1 MGAELIGRDAEL
13 RSVERF
19 LEAIPSGARALV
31 IEGDA
36 GAGKTALWQAA
47 LELANRADE
56 LTLTSRP
63 AEAETTFAHAALGD
77 LLGPHLDALSRLPGP
92 QRRALE
98 IALLLA
104 HDDGETPDQQ
114 AVALAVLGVLGALA
128 RDRPLVVAVDDVQWL
143 DPPSAAVLTFA
154 ARRLGDSRIGL
165 LLAMRTRGGEPAPLG
180 LERAVASDRLARVEL
195 PPLSLGALQ
204 RLLQLRLAWVPSR
217 PVLHRVHDLSGGNP
231 FFALELGRAMQA
243 GTLHLEPGE
252 RLPVTLDSLVG
263 ARLRG
268 MSPTTR
274 RGLAAAASM
283 AQPSLAL
290 VHEVAGDGVIAEAE
304 EAQIVEVRDGLVR
317 FTHPL
322 LASGAY
328 AAADAATRRELHA
341 AIAARV
347 DEAEERARHLA
358 LAATGP
364 DERVAGALED
374 AASRAEAR
382 GAPAAAADLLERAV
396 RLTSRER
403 TADLE
408 RRTMEAAYWV
418 FQSGDSH
425 RAREMLE
432 ELIGAMGPGPTRA
445 RALIRLAVVR
455 GYDDD
460 LRAAEELLNQAIE
473 EAGDDE
479 EVLAAA
485 HNQLCGMLFR
495 LRERLAQAVAHGA
508 VAAELAGNRVETA
521 AEAVGG
527 RLLAESALGRAD
539 AAATLR
545 QALELQASCG
555 HRRVITQPLFQVAFV
570 WLWWDELERARTAFE
585 ELRERAI
592 EIGDESSLAYVL
604 VLGAQVHCVR
614 ADASQAARLADT
626 GSVLTEQTG
635 QATVGAYL
643 LALRALADAIAGD
656 VDHARERAGRSLVL
670 AQRTNGRPA
679 EHFARA
685 ALGLLELSVARP
697 AEASAALSPL
707 VALLR
712 AEQIIEP
719 GAARV
724 VPDHIEALIGLGE
737 LEEAEELLG
746 WFEGNARHLGRRSAL
761 AAARRCH
768 GLLAGAHRD
777 VERAVDELAAALELC
792 ADVPIPLERGR
803 TQLAYGTALRRVRRR
818 GAARELL
825 DSALDTFEAIGAR
838 RWAERARAER
848 ARLGGRPPSSGDLTP
863 TEWRVAELVGQGL
876 QTKQVAAA
884 LFVSPKT
891 VEGHLTHIY
900 TKLGVHSRTEL
911 AHRLA
916 DPQD

>member
-47 LELANRADE
+47 LELANGADE

-77 LLGPHLDALSRLPGP
+77 LLGPHLDALRRLPGP

-104 HDDGETPDQQ
+104 DDDGETPDQQ

-143 DPPSAAVLTFA
+143 DAPSAAVLTFA

-252 RLPVTLDSLVG
+252 QLPVTLDSLIG

-268 MSPTTR
+268 LSPTTR

-283 AQPSLAL
+283 AQPTLAL
-290 VHEVAGDGVIAEAE
+290 VDEVAGDGVMAEAE
-304 EAQIVEVRDGLVR
+304 DAQIVEVRDGLVR

-341 AIAARV
+341 AVGARV
-347 DEAEERARHLA
+347 NDAEERARHLA
-358 LAATGP
+358 LAAIGP
-364 DERVAGALED
+364 DARVAAELED
-374 AASRAEAR
+374 AARRAEAR

-396 RLTSRER
+396 RLTPRAR
-403 TADLE
+403 TADLA

-445 RALIRLAVVR
+445 RARIRLAVVR

-460 LRAAEELLNQAIE
+460 LRAAEELLRQAID
-473 EAGDDE
+473 EAGDDLE
-479 EVLAAA
+479 TLAAA
-485 HNQLCGMLFR
+485 HIQICGMLFR
-495 LRERLAQAVAHGA
+495 LRERLAEAVAHGA
-508 VAAELAGNRVETA
+508 AATKLAGQDSETA
-521 AEAVGG
+521 AEALGG
-527 RLLAESALGRAD
+527 RLLAEAALGRSE

-545 QALELQASCG
+545 DALELQASRT

-570 WLWWDELERARTAFE
+570 WLWWDELERARAAFE

-604 VLGAQVHCVR
+604 VLGAQVECVR
-614 ADASQAARLADT
+614 GDPARAARLADT
-626 GSVLTEQTG
+626 GSLLTDQTG

-643 LALRALADAIAGD
+643 LALRALADAMLGD
-656 VDHARERAGRSLVL
+656 VEHGRERARRSLAL
-670 AQRTNGRPA
+670 AARTNGRPA

-685 ALGLLELSVARP
+685 GLGLLELSVARP
-697 AEASAALSPL
+697 AEASAALGPL
-707 VALLR
+707 VAFLR
-712 AEQIIEP
+712 AEQITEP
-719 GAARV
+719 GSARV
-724 VPDHIEALIGLGE
+724 VPDHIEALIALGE
-737 LEEAEELLG
+737 LQEAEELLR
-746 WFEGNARHLGRRSAL
+746 WFEDNARHLGRRSAL
-761 AAARRCH
+761 AAARRCR
-768 GLLAGAHRD
+768 GLLAGA
-777 VERAVDELAAALELC
+777 
-792 ADVPIPLERGR
+792 
-803 TQLAYGTALRRVRRR
+803 RRR
-818 GAARELL
+818 CRARGGRPFRGPR
-825 DSALDTFEAIGAR
+825 AG
-838 RWAERARAER
+838 RARADPAR
-848 ARLGGRPPSSGDLTP
+848 AWSYPACPRHRAAPRPTPGRCPQAARCRPRDLRRDRRPHVDRSS
-863 TEWRVAELVGQGL
+863 
-876 QTKQVAAA
+876 
-884 LFVSPKT
+884 
-891 VEGHLTHIY
+891 
-900 TKLGVHSRTEL
+900 
-911 AHRLA
+911 
-916 DPQD
+916 